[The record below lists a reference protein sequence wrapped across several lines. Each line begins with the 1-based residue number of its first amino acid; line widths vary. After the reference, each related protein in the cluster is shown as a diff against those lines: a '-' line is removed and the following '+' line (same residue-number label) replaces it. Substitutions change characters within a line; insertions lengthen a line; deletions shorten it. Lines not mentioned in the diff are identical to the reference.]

1 MRFFWCTALIATV
14 SLVAASAAADE
25 QATPSSSYYLGRTDA
40 GVVSSG
46 GEGRHRIAV
55 SSEARFVCLNVTTP
69 GYCLGGLQ
77 LGFEFRYGN
86 VHAGV
91 LGTNGDGSDPYNV
104 VTPFVAPYGGLELG
118 TRYYYVA
125 ANRSNTIALGLAL
138 RGDAD
143 LIGLVPVVN
152 RTSSY
157 NHFFAFSNTY
167 GLNGQLLI
175 SRHVSLVMRAGI
187 GWSARAL
194 TSGYDYNHSGT
205 VVGLAVDGSLGLQA
219 RF

>member
-1 MRFFWCTALIATV
+1 MRFFGRVVAIAAVWLWVTP
-14 SLVAASAAADE
+14 AKADS
-25 QATPSSSYYLGRTDA
+25 QGGFYLGKTDA

-46 GEGRHRIAV
+46 VEGKQHLAV
-55 SSEARFVCLNVTTP
+55 SSQTRFVCLNVATA

-104 VTPFVAPYGGLELG
+104 ITPFVAPYGGLELG

-125 ANRSNTIALGLAL
+125 SNRANTIAFGLAL

-143 LIGLVPVVN
+143 LIGLIPVVN

-157 NHFFAFSNTY
+157 NHYFAFSNTY

-175 SRHVSLVMRAGI
+175 SRRFSLVMRAGL

-194 TSGYDYNHSGT
+194 TSGYDSNHSGT
-205 VVGLAVDGSLGLQA
+205 VVGFAVDGSLGAQA

>member
-1 MRFFWCTALIATV
+1 MRFFGRAVVMVAV
-14 SLVAASAAADE
+14 SLSIS
-25 QATPSSSYYLGRTDA
+25 QARAESQGPLYLGKTDA
-40 GVVSSG
+40 GVATSGAEGKQHLGVSSQ
-46 GEGRHRIAV
+46 
-55 SSEARFVCLNVTTP
+55 ARFVCLNVATA

-91 LGTNGDGSDPYNV
+91 LGTNGDGSDPSNV
-104 VTPFVAPYGGLELG
+104 ITPFVAPYGGLELG

-125 ANRSNTIALGLAL
+125 SNRANTIALGLAL

-143 LIGLVPVVN
+143 LIGLLPVVN

-157 NHFFAFSNTY
+157 NHYFAVSNTY
-167 GLNGQLLI
+167 GLNGQLLL
-175 SRHVSLVMRAGI
+175 SRHLSLVMRAGI

-205 VVGLAVDGSLGLQA
+205 VVGLAVDGSLGAQA